1 MRKRLSEIRPVSEG
15 QLQLLQH
22 PQELY
27 RKLNDHGCRLLNQ
40 SMFEELL
47 LEQEDLTIQVVGQT
61 YTEPIR
67 DLMLAAQADREQSD
81 TRLQTTKSRSA
92 TNGEP
97 AWRTLTSLLRPVS
110 LDEGWSKTAM
120 VELRGLEPLTPS
132 MPWRCATSCAT
143 APEPP
148 SRASEV

>member
-15 QLQLLQH
+15 QLHLQH
-22 PQELY
+22 QELY
-27 RKLNDHGCRLLNQ
+27 RQLNDHGRRLLNQ
-40 SMFEELL
+40 AMVEELL
-47 LEQEDLTIQVVGQT
+47 LDQEDLTIPVVGQT

-67 DLMLAAQADREQSD
+67 DFDA
-81 TRLQTTKSRSA
+81 RLPGRRRAVRHTAPDNKSRPA

>member
-1 MRKRLSEIRPVSEG
+1 
-15 QLQLLQH
+15 
-22 PQELY
+22 
-27 RKLNDHGCRLLNQ
+27 
-40 SMFEELL
+40 MFEELL